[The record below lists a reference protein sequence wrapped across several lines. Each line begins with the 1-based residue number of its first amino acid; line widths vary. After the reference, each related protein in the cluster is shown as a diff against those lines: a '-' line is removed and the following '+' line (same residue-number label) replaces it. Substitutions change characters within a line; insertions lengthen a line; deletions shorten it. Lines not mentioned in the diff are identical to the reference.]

1 MILTLQIVVI
11 LACLL
16 LGTHYGGI
24 GLGLISGVGLVIF
37 VFVFGLTPGEPPVSV
52 MLTILAVI
60 GCASVL
66 QSAGGLDVMMQF
78 AEKILRKHPKYI
90 TILAPLTTRT
100 LTVLCGTGH
109 VVYTMFPIIDEIA
122 IKNNI
127 RPERPMAASSVAS
140 QMGITASPVSVA
152 TVSLVT
158 ILGAHA
164 GVGQAYSIPQILMIS
179 LPASLSGVLVAA
191 LWSMRRGKDLDDDPE
206 FQARIADPEQHA
218 YIYGVEAATSEDVA
232 LLTPEL
238 VGADAV
244 GGARSSAAGSG
255 AGGSGSAVVSGSGG
269 SQATLIGKTF
279 SREAFLSTWIFFAGI
294 AAVVLL
300 GAFENLRPTFEV
312 DGKSS
317 ALSMNLVI
325 QMAMLVAGAM
335 ILLFCKV
342 KPAEINNGS
351 VFKAGM
357 TAIFAVF
364 GVAWMADTFFSAHL
378 SALQTSLAGMVHDQ
392 PWTYAIV
399 LFVVSK
405 LVNSQAAALVAVAP
419 IGLALGV
426 EPAMIIAFFGASY
439 GYFILPTYPSDLACI
454 GFDRSGTTRIGR
466 YVINHSFIIPGLISV
481 FTSCVMGYALVTV
494 FL

>member
-90 TILAPLTTRT
+90 TILAPLTTWT

-109 VVYTMFPIIDEIA
+109 VVYTMFPIIDDIA

-127 RPERPMAASSVAS
+127 RPERPMAAASVAS
-140 QMGITASPVSVA
+140 QIGITASPVSVA

-164 GVGQAYSIPQILMIS
+164 GVGHAYSIPQILMIS

-206 FQARIADPEQHA
+206 FQARIADPEQYA
-218 YIYGVEAATSEDVA
+218 YIYGVEAATAEDSA
-232 LLTPEL
+232 LKIPQL
-238 VGADAV
+238 VGAQDV
-244 GGARSSAAGSG
+244 GGGRDSAAGAG
-255 AGGSGSAVVSGSGG
+255 AGGSGNGSG
-269 SQATLIGKTF
+269 ATLIGRTF
-279 SREAFLSTWIFFAGI
+279 PREAFLSTWIFFAGI
-294 AAVVLL
+294 AAVVVL
-300 GAFENLRPTFEV
+300 GAFESLRPTFEV

-325 QMAMLVAGAM
+325 QMAMLVAGAF

-378 SALQTSLAGMVHDQ
+378 SALQASLAGVVHDQ

-439 GYFILPTYPSDLACI
+439 GYFVLPTYPSDLACI
-454 GFDRSGTTRIGR
+454 GFDRSGTTRIGK

-481 FTSCVMGYALVTV
+481 FTSCVVGFALVTV